1 MMNILLAIVLGGL
14 FGFALYKSGAS
25 NPKRLLSFLRL
36 EDLTLA
42 KVILFGIGFASIL
55 IVVTNSLGLFNIS
68 NFSIKSVNLGV
79 LIGGLIFG
87 IGFGSV
93 GTCPGTCV
101 AAAGG
106 VDFKKALSAILGGLF
121 GAFAFSLSY
130 GWFVDLGL
138 FSAMDFGKLTL
149 FQISEKYP
157 SVFGL
162 GFLGLLLVGILL
174 VVIAWFVP
182 KKPFDKNSEY
192 NLNNKAKNL

>member
-1 MMNILLAIVLGGL
+1 MNILLAIMLGGL

-42 KVILFGIGFASIL
+42 KVILFGIGFSSIL
-55 IVVTNSLGLFNIS
+55 IVITNSLGLFNIS

-121 GAFAFSLSY
+121 GAFSFSLSY
-130 GWFVDLGL
+130 GWFENLGL
-138 FSAMDFGKLTL
+138 FRAMDYGKITL
-149 FQISEKYP
+149 FQISDKYP
-157 SVFGL
+157 SVFSL
-162 GFLGLLLVGILL
+162 GFLGLFLAGALLVA
-174 VVIAWFVP
+174 IAWFVP
-182 KKPFDKNSEY
+182 KKPFEKSLQY
-192 NLNNKAKNL
+192 NLENKAKNL